1 MAVAAGRP
9 TGEPEPEN
17 PLTAGLERL
26 PVAPTTLV
34 IFGATGDLARR
45 KLLPALYNLAH
56 EGALPERFHLVGV
69 SRKEKED
76 EDYRDECE
84 QAIRRFSRRTPDEA
98 VLGSLLDNVRYV
110 PGTFDEESVYSELST
125 VLDDFEKEAGEP
137 LNRAFYLSTAPSFFP
152 VIVERL
158 GSSKLA
164 QHEAGE
170 VRLIIEKPFGTT
182 LEEARELNR
191 RVLAIFDET
200 QVYRIDHYLGKET
213 VQNMLAF
220 RFANGMF
227 EPLWNRNYIDSV
239 QITAAEDLGIGSRA
253 DYYDSA
259 GALRD
264 LIQNHMLQLLC
275 HVAME
280 PPVNFTAEEVRNE
293 KVKVL
298 QAIPEPTSE
307 EIPEMAVRA
316 QYAPGH
322 AGGEDVP
329 GYMQEDGVPAG
340 SITETYAALRL
351 EVDNWRWAGVPFYL
365 RTGKRLARKITE
377 IAVTLKPVPHLAFS
391 QDGSLG
397 VQPNQLVLTLQP
409 NEGVSL
415 RLGAKIPGTRMSIRP
430 VNMEFLYGTAFLSQS
445 PEAYERLITDAMR
458 GDATL
463 FTRNDEVEAQWRI
476 CDPIVKCWAPEH
488 PQAPAS
494 LPQYEAG
501 SQGPEEADGLLLE
514 GDGWRAI

>member
-69 SRKEKED
+69 SRREKED
-76 EDYRDECE
+76 EDYRSECE

-98 VLGSLLDNVRYV
+98 VLNTLLDNVRYV
-110 PGTFDEESVYSELST
+110 PGTFDDEAVYSELVK
-125 VLDDFEKEAGEP
+125 VLDDCEKEAGET

-152 VIVERL
+152 VIVGRL

-164 QHEAGE
+164 HHDGGE
-170 VRLIIEKPFGTT
+170 VRVIIEKPFGTT
-182 LEEARELNR
+182 LEEARQLNR
-191 RVLAIFDET
+191 EVLGIFDET
-200 QVYRIDHYLGKET
+200 QVFRIDHYLGKET

-227 EPLWNRNYIDSV
+227 EPLWNRNYIDNV

-253 DYYDSA
+253 DYYDSS

-298 QAIPEPTSE
+298 QAIPQPIGE
-307 EIPEMAVRA
+307 EIAKMSLRA
-316 QYAPGH
+316 QYGSGH
-322 AGGEDVP
+322 AGGDDVP
-329 GYMQEDGVPAG
+329 GYLQEEGVPEG

-476 CDPIVKCWAPEH
+476 CDPIVKAWASTPG
-488 PQAPAS
+488 P

-501 SQGPEEADGLLLE
+501 SQGPEEADGLLRE
-514 GDGWRAI
+514 GDRWRAI